1 MANDDPLYRRVGAA
15 KRLYRSE
22 ADAEAGLPGFWSG
35 WLAGTESANDPIAL
49 SAAWLDAAGCLLFL
63 PEAPASPAA
72 FEQDLITYLA
82 SFPAGFKPRL
92 LWLYNPHS
100 PSASWRS
107 ADLSITGTGVDT
119 KTAKSQSFPFE
130 DYSLRVGAGTPITL
144 DTSTGGTASFRFG
157 HGIEF
162 LAPQSRA
169 TPSAPRLPMAGPDLG
184 VHCGEINL
192 AGTGSNDT
200 LQALGAM
207 LRYARLQPNGVITE
221 SVDLP
226 LLKQG
231 GTALALAVALDPLAP
246 LFALRTRLRFLPAA
260 QGAAGTLTSAWITT
274 LGRSISLTPATM
286 PPAGLDVARLVF
298 AATPRNL
305 SSPHLG
311 SKYHLAPSGAFAMTI
326 EPPPG
331 RAKAGPMTADA
342 DRLML
347 GLAGTEYLEIPAGQ
361 PVYAVFIPGQPALL
375 KPGGDPA
382 NGPLDGA
389 ATTAYASFV
398 VDTTRS
404 SDAAATTGIEWFAQ
418 PQSAPL
424 YAAGSSAT
432 VLDFKP
438 VLAGHLPSLTAALTG
453 SGLTSLPVGA
463 FIGVDPRMLERART
477 IEIAGLAPKRRAQM
491 GVPVQSDFTADAP
504 VRSVTPPGL
513 VADVNS
519 DSYQSVVVA
528 NLPASATPEV
538 RFTSVSPAF
547 QAALQSNQLFFVIAD
562 PVALGTQTA
571 LDVELSG
578 WRFKLGPANWRSDPD
593 TRTYLLFKFAGRSL
607 EALAADPST
616 WGWQDAGKTPGGTLA
631 DTSQGLARIFA
642 AAKAAPA
649 GSPYRRFY
657 DEVVASTV
665 WSGVLFLNT
674 AIDVGLL
681 DPQLGFITAGVVLD
695 RFYAH
700 HVGFS
705 LTPYQLENKVIK
717 LGQTAAFALVDYQ
730 DRRDLTTT
738 KTIAFDYKTL
748 ALTAQF
754 ANAAL
759 TGFSAEV
766 ELLANRLFGTELTK
780 LQPER
785 GNNLVLAGSFHTV
798 DGAPAY
804 AFELVGT
811 NVFATASGALASIE
825 VASVALQTESVDAA
839 AGTQVTR
846 FTASG
851 NLTLAENLEFDLF
864 GYGPAFDGSG
874 DGHLRFGN
882 LAVRMSSRRDGS
894 GEKTFAAQEG
904 ELSFD
909 LANSEARPQS
919 LIAKFPLTLTSFI
932 AVASGDK
939 APTPDKLGYVSIAA
953 PIDQAVLTAPWYGFS
968 YTLQLGTLGAL
979 AGSAGLTI
987 QLLTAWMPASDDA
1000 EAGIYLGLRFP
1011 GLSDLGIQLPLQ
1023 GVLSLGFRSFEM
1035 QRYDVSS
1042 GVYGYLLRLRR
1053 LALSFLGFSVPP
1065 GNTDVVLFGNPQ
1077 TGAEGPLGWYA
1088 AYAKDLPPKKK
1099 PPADSALLVDEDAA
1113 NQLADTLGART
1124 TNALRSGPRSEILR
1138 LRRRRSGQHLA

>member
-1 MANDDPLYRRVGAA
+1 MANDDPLYRRVSAT
-15 KRLYRSE
+15 KRLFRSE

-35 WLAGTESANDPIAL
+35 WLAGAADANDPIAL
-49 SAAWLDAAGCLLFL
+49 SAAWPDASGCLVFL
-63 PEAPASPAA
+63 PKAPAAPAT
-72 FEQDLITYLA
+72 FEQDLIDYIA

-92 LWLYNPHS
+92 LWLFNPEL
-100 PSASWRS
+100 PRASWKS
-107 ADLSITGTGVDT
+107 ADLSVTGTGVDT
-119 KTAKSQSFPFE
+119 KTAKTQSFLFE
-130 DYSLRVGAGTPITL
+130 DYSLRIGAGTPITL
-144 DTSTGGTASFRFG
+144 DTPAGGIAAFLFG
-157 HGIEF
+157 KGIEF
-162 LAPQSRA
+162 LAPQARA
-169 TPSAPRLPMAGPDLG
+169 TPSTPRLPMAGADFG
-184 VHCGEINL
+184 VHCGEIAL

-207 LRYARLQPNGVITE
+207 LRYARLQPNGVVTE

-226 LLKQG
+226 LLKQD
-231 GTALALAVALDPLAP
+231 GTALDLAAALDPLAP
-246 LFALRTRLRFLPAA
+246 LFAPRTRLRFLPAA
-260 QGAAGTLTSAWITT
+260 QGTTGTLTSAWLTT
-274 LGRSISLTPATM
+274 LGRGVNLTPATS
-286 PPAGLDVARLVF
+286 PPPGLDPAQLVF

-305 SSPHLG
+305 SAPNLG

-326 EPPPG
+326 EPAPN
-331 RAKAGPMTADA
+331 RSVADTADP

-347 GLAGTEYLEIPAGQ
+347 GLAGTEYLALPPGQ
-361 PVYAVFIPGQPALL
+361 SVFAVFIAGQPALL
-375 KPGGDPA
+375 KPGGDPVK
-382 NGPLDGA
+382 GPMDGA

-398 VDTTRS
+398 VDSTGS
-404 SDAAATTGIEWFAQ
+404 ADAAGAIGIEWFAQ

-432 VLDFKP
+432 VLDFKA
-438 VLAGHLPSLTAALTG
+438 VLAGRLPPLTAALTG
-453 SGLTSLPVGA
+453 SGLTALPVGA
-463 FIGVDPRMLERART
+463 FIGVDPRMLERARS

-491 GVPVQSDFTADAP
+491 GVPVQSDFTADAA
-504 VRSVTPPGL
+504 VRAVTPPGL
-513 VADVNS
+513 VADVNA

-528 NLPASATPEV
+528 NLPASQTPEV

-547 QAALQSNQLFFVIAD
+547 QAALQSNQLFFVVAD
-562 PVALGTQTA
+562 PAALGTQTA

-578 WRFKLGPANWRSDPD
+578 WRFKLGPANWRLDPD

-616 WGWQDAGKTPGGTLA
+616 WGWQEAGKTPGGTLA

-657 DEVVASTV
+657 DDVVASTV
-665 WSGVLFLNT
+665 WSGVLFLNA
-674 AIDVGLL
+674 AIDVGQL

-705 LTPYQLENKVIK
+705 LTPYQLKDQAIE

-804 AFELVGT
+804 AFELVGK
-811 NVFATASGALASIE
+811 NVYATASGALASIE
-825 VASVALQTESVDAA
+825 VASVALQTESVNAA

-851 NLTLAENLEFDLF
+851 NLALTENLDFDLF
-864 GYGPAFDGSG
+864 GYGPAFDGTG
-874 DGHLRFGN
+874 EGHLRFGN
-882 LAVRMSSRRDGS
+882 LAVRMYSRRDGS
-894 GEKTFAAQEG
+894 GDKTFAAQESA
-904 ELSFD
+904 LSFD

-932 AVASGDK
+932 AVAPADK

-953 PIDQAVLTAPWYGFS
+953 PIDQTVLAAPWYGFS

-1000 EAGIYLGLRFP
+1000 EAGIYLGLKFP

-1035 QRYDVSS
+1035 QRYLVST
-1042 GVYGYLLRLRR
+1042 GIYGYLLRLRR

-1088 AYAKDLPPKKK
+1088 AYAKDLPPKK
-1099 PPADSALLVDEDAA
+1099 PPTGTALIADETAA
-1113 NQLADTLGART
+1113 SQLADTLRART
-1124 TNALRSGPRSEILR
+1124 TNALRTGPRSEVLR
-1138 LRRRRSGQHLA
+1138 LRRRRSGQHSL